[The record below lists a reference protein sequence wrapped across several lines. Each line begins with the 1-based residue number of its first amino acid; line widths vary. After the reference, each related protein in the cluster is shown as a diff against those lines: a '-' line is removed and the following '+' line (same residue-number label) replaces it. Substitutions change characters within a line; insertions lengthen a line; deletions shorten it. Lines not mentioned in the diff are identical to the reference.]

1 MNERV
6 RMHHIKI
13 GGGGSSE
20 IGTFMRGR
28 ARSLRL
34 KSGMEKSS
42 WK

>member
-1 MNERV
+1 MNERG

-13 GGGGSSE
+13 GGGSSE